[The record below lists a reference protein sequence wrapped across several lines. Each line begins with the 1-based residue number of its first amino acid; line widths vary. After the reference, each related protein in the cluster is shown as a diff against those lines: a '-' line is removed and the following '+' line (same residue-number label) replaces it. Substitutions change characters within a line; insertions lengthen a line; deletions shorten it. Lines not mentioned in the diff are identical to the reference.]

1 MVCIYGTV
9 EDSIVEATE
18 PHLSASDQVRNL
30 NRGQMDDDGPWGRT
44 EKVENTLP
52 ETNIAP
58 ENRPS
63 QKETSIPTIHF

>member
-1 MVCIYGTV
+1 MHIWNRGGTA
-9 EDSIVEATE
+9 SLKPPK

-58 ENRPS
+58 GNRPS